1 MVLALLGGS
10 VKTTGPNVG
19 AAEAPRDG
27 KGLLSP
33 AIKDRLNQTEQ
44 LFSAGEYARA
54 AAAAELGRRDAMA
67 ARQTGIA
74 VQFLNDIGN
83 CHIALLDYPSAL
95 ESFLQ
100 ARRLSEAAGNVA
112 VLPLLDSN
120 LSALYLKMDQVD
132 QAALVAERSRKYAE
146 LKQNLPY
153 RAKLLHQF
161 ATIRARQGRM
171 DVAAALF
178 REAIEAAWSRDD
190 PATAAYAW
198 DALGNEYLRRGD
210 TRRAEPALTESF
222 HIRKLHQLRNLDAS
236 YLHLG
241 LLRLAQHDLRS
252 AEALLDEAVKR
263 QAHPDSLVSV
273 WLMRHARGGVRLAQ
287 GRLAESVEDLAAAV
301 DLARRWRLD
310 VIPADASRVHSDVG
324 LRQIYGAFIDAGSRL
339 YFSGGARSWVRST
352 FAAAEENRAAS
363 LRTLVFGEDWRRS
376 LPAEYWDTL
385 SKLKAAELRLFQ
397 DDSQPNRTRTAN
409 LDLALTQMEA
419 HASFGRREAIMDRGI
434 RTSALARRV
443 QRRLAADCVLFSFHL
458 GETDSLLWAVTRNRM
473 EVYRLPGRADLLA
486 DSSRFSEAVRND
498 APESV
503 SLGAALYSRLFGRV
517 AQTFTGRRRWM
528 LSLDGPLFRLPFAA
542 LVGGGSG
549 TTPVYL
555 AQLHP
560 IQITPGALM
569 MDGNSRSP
577 FSGPFVGVGDAIYNT
592 ADPRW
597 RGRQAVP
604 VSPGS
609 RTGLW
614 AAAAAPGNGIRL
626 ARLPVSHREVEACA
640 RAWDPAGTSSIL
652 LEGARASI
660 PELRKT
666 LRAAPG
672 IVHLAT
678 HVIDSPL
685 GAHQLIALSLSE
697 RGEPDMLSPAD
708 IKALSTSAGL
718 VALSGCGSGRG
729 DAVPG
734 EGLVRAWLA
743 AGAGAVA
750 ATYWPGPDDGGA
762 LFARFYE
769 HLREKPQDGP
779 AAALRRAQIDM
790 LHSGTWRSRPRYWAG
805 YFVAA
810 G

>member
-10 VKTTGPNVG
+10 VKTTGPDVG

-44 LFSAGEYARA
+44 LFFAGEYARA
-54 AAAAELGRRDAMA
+54 AAAAESGRRDAMA
-67 ARQTGIA
+67 AGQIRVA

-83 CHIALLDYPSAL
+83 CRLALLDYPSAL

-100 ARRLSEAAGNVA
+100 ARRLSEAAGNLA

-132 QAALVAERSRKYAE
+132 EAAQVAERSRKYAE

-153 RAKLLHQF
+153 RAKLLHQL

-171 DVAAALF
+171 DLAAALF
-178 REAIEAAWSRDD
+178 REAIDAAWSRDD
-190 PATAAYAW
+190 PATAASAW

-210 TRRAEPALTESF
+210 TARAEPALTESF
-222 HIRKLHQLRNLDAS
+222 RVRKLHQLRNLDAS

-252 AEALLDEAVKR
+252 AETLLDEAVRR

-273 WLMRHARGGVRLAQ
+273 WLMRHALGRVRLAQ

-310 VIPADASRVHSDVG
+310 IVPADASRVRSDAG
-324 LRQIYGAFIDAGSRL
+324 LREIYGSFIDGGSRL
-339 YFSGGARSWVRST
+339 YFSGGSRSWVRST

-363 LRTLVFGEDWRRS
+363 LRALVFGEDWRRS

-385 SKLKAAELRLFQ
+385 SKLKGAELRLFQ
-397 DDSQPNRTRTAN
+397 DDSQPNRTRTAS

-419 HASFGRREAIMDRGI
+419 HASFGRREAVMDRGI
-434 RTSALARRV
+434 RTSTLADRA

-473 EVYRLPGRADLLA
+473 EVYRLPGRAELLA
-486 DSSRFSEAVRND
+486 DGSRFSEAVRDD
-498 APESV
+498 APRAV
-503 SLGAALYSRLFGRV
+503 ALGAALYSKLFGRV
-517 AQTFTGRRRWM
+517 AAAFTGKRRWM
-528 LSLDGPLFRLPFAA
+528 LSLDGPLFGLPFAA
-542 LVGGGSG
+542 LVDGGPGA
-549 TTPVYL
+549 TPVYL

-569 MDGNSRSP
+569 MDGKPGSP
-577 FSGPFVGVGDAIYNT
+577 LSGTFVGVGDAIYNT

-597 RGRQAVP
+597 SGRQALA
-604 VSPGS
+604 VSPIS

-614 AAAAAPGNGIRL
+614 AAAPESGIRL
-626 ARLPVSHREVEACA
+626 ARLPVSHREIAACA
-640 RAWDPAGTSSIL
+640 RAWDPAGKSSIL
-652 LEGARASI
+652 LEGSRASI
-660 PELRKT
+660 RELRET
-666 LRAAPG
+666 LRAEPG

-678 HVIDSPL
+678 HVIDSPR
-685 GAHQLIALSLSE
+685 GPHQLIALSLSG
-697 RGEPDMLSPAD
+697 RGEPDMLSPVD
-708 IKALSTSAGL
+708 IKALSTRAGL
-718 VALSGCGSGRG
+718 VALSGCSSGRG

-750 ATYWPGPDDGGA
+750 ATHWPGPDDGGA
-762 LFARFYE
+762 LFERLYR
-769 HLREKPQDGP
+769 HLRERPQDGP
-779 AAALRRAQIDM
+779 AAALRRAQLDM